1 MKMLSA
7 IQVRQLIKAIGH
19 EKTVIV
25 EGENGI
31 GKTSIAYDLRND
43 PMFANH
49 IHIDPIDC
57 TQLSDGSVWMPDIDR
72 EIGVS
77 RELPNE
83 RFGVNKNNQKGV
95 NGSRPSFIALDEIA
109 KAKQYIKDVLAPIVY
124 ERRIGNYHMPEGSV
138 VTCFTNLT
146 SEGLGDS
153 IQAHLKNRLIFVKM
167 RKPTKDEWVH
177 WASSKRG
184 FSSEVLAFAEEY
196 PKLFDSFIDYDTG
209 GQFSDKQ
216 QEKHNPFI
224 FNPRIAQDAYAS
236 PRSLATASVIV
247 NGRNKMDDTT
257 MQYALDGAIG
267 TAAADA
273 LGAYV
278 RFGREN
284 PTFDEVR
291 ADPAHAKV
299 ASSPVAQIVMAFKLI
314 TNTETRDDA
323 EAATEYVARMRAEM
337 QSLFCNSVANS
348 PKVSAFITVAPFQ
361 TMLKE
366 HKIYFGNK

>member
-1 MKMLSA
+1 
-7 IQVRQLIKAIGH
+7 
-19 EKTVIV
+19 
-25 EGENGI
+25 
-31 GKTSIAYDLRND
+31 
-43 PMFANH
+43 
-49 IHIDPIDC
+49 
-57 TQLSDGSVWMPDIDR
+57 
-72 EIGVS
+72 
-77 RELPNE
+77 
-83 RFGVNKNNQKGV
+83 
-95 NGSRPSFIALDEIA
+95 
-109 KAKQYIKDVLAPIVY
+109 
-124 ERRIGNYHMPEGSV
+124 MPEGSV
-138 VTCFTNLT
+138 VTCFTNLS

-167 RKPTKDEWVH
+167 RKPTKDEWVQ

-209 GQFSDKQ
+209 GKYSDKQ
-216 QEKHNPFI
+216 QEKDNAFI
-224 FNPRIAQDAYAS
+224 FNPRITQDAYAS
-236 PRSLATASVIV
+236 PRSLATASVVV
-247 NGRNKMDDTT
+247 NKRDQMDDLT

-273 LGAYV
+273 LGAYI

-291 ADPAHAKV
+291 ADPAHTRV
-299 ASSPVAQIVMAFKLI
+299 ASSPTAQIVMTFKLI

-323 EAATEYVARMRAEM
+323 QAATEYVARMRAEM

-348 PKVSAFITVAPFQ
+348 PKVSTFVTVAPFQ

-366 HKIYFGNK
+366 HKIYFGSK

>member
-1 MKMLSA
+1 MKMLSFN
-7 IQVRQLIKAIGH
+7 QVCQLIKAIGH

-31 GKTSIAYDLRND
+31 GKTGIAHHLKHD
-43 PMFANH
+43 PMFADH
-49 IHIDPIDC
+49 IHVDPIDC

-72 EIGVS
+72 ECGVS

-83 RFGVNKNNQKGV
+83 RFGVSKTNQKGI
-95 NGSRPSFIALDEIA
+95 NGSRPAFIALDEIA

-124 ERRIGNYHMPEGSV
+124 ERRVGNYHLVEGSV

-146 SEGLGDS
+146 NEGLGDS

-167 RKPTKDEWVH
+167 RKPTKDEWVQ

-196 PKLFDSFIDYDTG
+196 PKLFDSFLDYESG
-209 GQFSDKQ
+209 GAFSGKA
-216 QEKHNPFI
+216 QESHNPFI
-224 FNPRIAQDAYAS
+224 FNPRVAQDAYAS

-247 NGRNKMDDTT
+247 NGRDKMDDIT

-273 LGAYV
+273 LGAYI
-278 RFGREN
+278 RFGRDN

-291 ADPAHAKV
+291 ASPNTARV
-299 ASSPVAQIVMAFKLI
+299 ASSPTAQIVMTFKLI

-323 EAATEYVARMRAEM
+323 EAATEYVARMREEM

-348 PKVSAFITVAPFQ
+348 PKVSQFVTVAPFQ
-361 TMLKE
+361 KMLAAN
-366 HKIYFGNK
+366 KIYFGNK